1 MYILLYIHIYI
12 IYIYMY
18 VYIYVF
24 IYGFKKFKQ
33 IILLINTNCQLKV
46 LLANYICFNL
56 SKFPPKKNLK

>member
-1 MYILLYIHIYI
+1 
-12 IYIYMY
+12 MY

-24 IYGFKKFKQ
+24 IYGFKKLKQ

-56 SKFPPKKNLK
+56 SKFPPKKTLSRK